1 MKIGIALT
9 EKQFESQVKHLAKLF
24 GWKYY
29 HTFLSKWS
37 VTGFPDCVF
46 VRERVVYAELK
57 SETGQPTPEQYE
69 WLVTLT
75 EAGQEVYLWRPDDM
89 EPNGGE
95 IVEVLR

>member
-1 MKIGIALT
+1 MLT
-9 EKQFESQVKHLAKLF
+9 EKQFESQVKDLAKIYR
-24 GWKYY
+24 WHYY

-37 VTGFPDCVF
+37 VSGFPDCVF

-57 SETGQPTPEQYE
+57 SEKGQPSLEQYE
-69 WLVTLT
+69 WLEALA

-95 IVEVLR
+95 IAEVLR